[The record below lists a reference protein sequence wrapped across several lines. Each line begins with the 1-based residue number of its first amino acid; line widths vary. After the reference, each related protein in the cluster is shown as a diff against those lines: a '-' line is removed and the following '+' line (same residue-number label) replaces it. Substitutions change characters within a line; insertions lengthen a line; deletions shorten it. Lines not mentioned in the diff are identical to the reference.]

1 MSSTPITE
9 SYFIIV
15 AVIAATVLTA
25 AIIPSIATVSN
36 VYTQQAQNFQDK
48 GNLQVTIIFAEGVS
62 GSKTAT
68 IWLKNTGIS
77 SLPSSL
83 INQSE
88 LFFGPTGA
96 FSRIQYNSTG
106 GIGWHYTIVNDINH
120 NGILDPGETLQITV
134 TLQSSLSS
142 GDYYVRFV
150 TYLGTYSEYSF
161 SM

>member
-25 AIIPSIATVSN
+25 AIIPSIATMSN

-48 GNLQVTIIFAEGVS
+48 GNLQVTVIFAEGVS
-62 GSKTAT
+62 GSKTAM
-68 IWLKNTGIS
+68 IWIKNTGIA
-77 SLPSSL
+77 SLQPSL

-96 FSRIQYNSTG
+96 FSRIQYNSSG
-106 GIGWHYTIVNDINH
+106 GVGWSYTIINDNNK